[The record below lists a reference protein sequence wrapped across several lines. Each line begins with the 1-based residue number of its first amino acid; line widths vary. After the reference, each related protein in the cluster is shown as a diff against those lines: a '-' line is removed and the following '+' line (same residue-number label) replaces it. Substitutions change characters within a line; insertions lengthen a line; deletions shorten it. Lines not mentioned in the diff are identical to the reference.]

1 MDSSVLLYRP
11 HKNPLM
17 RWDPDVYYHNEGS
30 AFRKAQIW
38 KTMVEKK
45 LKPRC
50 TEWQNV
56 HFFLILTLKVLCHLW
71 CFCVYVC
78 ICGVFW
84 LLNDS
89 NAFILFFSWCF
100 LKLLDS
106 LSIISPKSPSKNAN
120 RPPVYVAAKSFWRFY
135 EVQAYITSSH
145 SLQIEYWLMISSFG
159 AARVWILIKH
169 PNALHSQFQEKFM
182 RSPWEIHSLI
192 W

>member
-17 RWDPDVYYHNEGS
+17 RWDVDVYYHNEGS
-30 AFRKAQIW
+30 TFRKAEIW
-38 KTMVEKK
+38 KTMVEKTK
-45 LKPRC
+45 TMLHWMTKC
-50 TEWQNV
+50 YSFSNFNSKGLFV
-56 HFFLILTLKVLCHLW
+56 SSFVCM
-71 CFCVYVC
+71 CVFV
-78 ICGVFW
+78 VV
-84 LLNDS
+84 NDS

-106 LSIISPKSPSKNAN
+106 LSIISSDHYQEMQAV
-120 RPPVYVAAKSFWRFY
+120 PPVYVAAKSFWRFY

>member
-1 MDSSVLLYRP
+1 MTKCSFFLNFNSKGFVSSLVLLCVC
-11 HKNPLM
+11 
-17 RWDPDVYYHNEGS
+17 VYLWCILATKWLQCIH
-30 AFRKAQIW
+30 F
-38 KTMVEKK
+38 V
-45 LKPRC
+45 
-50 TEWQNV
+50 
-56 HFFLILTLKVLCHLW
+56 FFLMLSKIAW
-71 CFCVYVC
+71 
-78 ICGVFW
+78 
-84 LLNDS
+84 
-89 NAFILFFSWCF
+89 FSF
-100 LKLLDS
+100 YN
-106 LSIISPKSPSKNAN
+106 IAQSPSKNAN